1 MDMEILRKRLREAFG
16 SDSQD
21 TIGAKLNMTQGNVSK
36 LLSGSQ
42 QPTLE
47 TVYAISKTYD
57 VSVDWLL
64 GISDVKQIQK
74 RDKQT
79 TYSTAIKV
87 VMAILE
93 NGGEIESVDETGV
106 TIRSRDML
114 FSTLLSKASQISK
127 IDHELYR
134 RWVATKLSLF
144 DEKPILERMP
154 WNSGFIYPHALKMT
168 ELEWLT
174 TYEKEADK
182 IPVEFLDDEEL
193 PYD

>member
-16 SDSQD
+16 SDSQE
-21 TIGAKLNMTQGNVSK
+21 TTGAKLNMTQGNVSK

-74 RDKQT
+74 SDKQT
-79 TYSTAIKV
+79 TYSTAVKV
-87 VMAILE
+87 VMTILE
-93 NGGEIESVDETGV
+93 KGGEIESVDETGV

-144 DEKPILERMP
+144 DEQPILERMQ
-154 WNSGFIYPHALKMT
+154 
-168 ELEWLT
+168 
-174 TYEKEADK
+174 
-182 IPVEFLDDEEL
+182 
-193 PYD
+193 